1 MGSADDA
8 ADKVGNMASLW
19 TSGAALFFNS
29 RLPINIPFSLDFK
42 YVVFKMYHSPRE
54 ARSLFSLERS
64 EFLLQSVCLF
74 HDCGYTPLPI
84 AVKFR
89 TNILGTKAK

>member
-29 RLPINIPFSLDFK
+29 RLPINIPFTLDFK
-42 YVVFKMYHSPRE
+42 YVVYKMYHSPKE
-54 ARSLFSLERS
+54 ARSLLSLS
-64 EFLLQSVCLF
+64 VLHFFCSLSVCF
-74 HDCGYTPLPI
+74 TI
-84 AVKFR
+84 AATR
-89 TNILGTKAK
+89 LYRLS